1 MRPDPVSDTLVFFGA
16 TGDLAYKMIFP
27 ALQAMVK
34 RGRLDVPIIGVAK
47 PDWNAEKFRA
57 RVRES
62 VTERGGL
69 DPAAFDKLAA
79 LMQYVEG
86 DYADPA
92 TYVRLRRALGK
103 AKRPL
108 FYLAIPPALFPT
120 VIAGLG
126 SLPCSKNARVIVEK
140 PFGRDLASAK
150 KLNRLLLSAFP
161 ESGIFRVDHYLGK
174 EPVQN
179 IIYFRFSNS
188 FLEPLWNR
196 NFVRSVQIT
205 MAEDFGVKGRG
216 KLYEELGAVRD
227 VVQNHLLQV
236 LACLAMDAPK
246 DPSAEALRDQKARLL
261 KAVAPVAV
269 RDAVRGQFRG
279 YRDEPDVAPD
289 SHVETYAAIRL
300 RIDSERWRG
309 VPFLIR
315 AGKSLAVTCT
325 EALVELKAP
334 ARTVFGERLSGRGDV
349 NYIRFRLGPEVAIAL
364 GVRSKF
370 PGERMTGE
378 QTELLA
384 LTQPPASGGTGAYER
399 LLSDAMHG
407 DETLFA
413 REDSVEAQWRVV
425 EPILDHRLQPPS
437 VYEPGTWGP
446 AEAERLAAPFGGWH
460 TPGVTGR
467 K

>member
-179 IIYFRFSNS
+179 IIYFRFATSTS
-188 FLEPLWNR
+188 S
-196 NFVRSVQIT
+196 SVFISTTSTQ
-205 MAEDFGVKGRG
+205 
-216 KLYEELGAVRD
+216 
-227 VVQNHLLQV
+227 
-236 LACLAMDAPK
+236 
-246 DPSAEALRDQKARLL
+246 AR
-261 KAVAPVAV
+261 
-269 RDAVRGQFRG
+269 
-279 YRDEPDVAPD
+279 
-289 SHVETYAAIRL
+289 
-300 RIDSERWRG
+300 
-309 VPFLIR
+309 
-315 AGKSLAVTCT
+315 
-325 EALVELKAP
+325 
-334 ARTVFGERLSGRGDV
+334 
-349 NYIRFRLGPEVAIAL
+349 
-364 GVRSKF
+364 
-370 PGERMTGE
+370 
-378 QTELLA
+378 
-384 LTQPPASGGTGAYER
+384 
-399 LLSDAMHG
+399 
-407 DETLFA
+407 
-413 REDSVEAQWRVV
+413 
-425 EPILDHRLQPPS
+425 
-437 VYEPGTWGP
+437 
-446 AEAERLAAPFGGWH
+446 
-460 TPGVTGR
+460 
-467 K
+467 